1 MLYIYQ
7 FPDWTHFRFDS
18 KKVFDALGKARFAE
32 GKLAGIYDI
41 CGSRDFE
48 NRLIAED
55 IAANFAIDSHALDT
69 EAVLAKVLLKAQGN
83 EPHVKNYL
91 GAIANSQNP
100 LTTERLQSW
109 HQALS
114 RTGSSGL
121 RDTGSTVTENAQGIQ
136 FSGPGPERLQGEL
149 ENFLNWFETT
159 PQEGMIKAAIAH
171 FWFLTLRPFREG
183 NGRLARTITAMQL
196 CRARNSTH
204 LIYALNTQILKN
216 RDEYLSIINKT
227 QCGNGD
233 ITGWIL
239 WFLNQVESA
248 VHTSENTLEPGLKR
262 FQFQARHSGTPTGE
276 REQALLNA
284 VLSGSI
290 PRDFTAKDAAA
301 LFGTSHDTALREIQ
315 SLMEKGLVAASKKGG
330 RSKTYSVVE

>member
-1 MLYIYQ
+1 MAYSLDPLQDGCYENSSVLINKFNIRDEKELEMMERNITGYLMAKASIEIP
-7 FPDWTHFRFDS
+7 FENADFEFYKNLH
-18 KKVFDALGKARFAE
+18 KYVFDE
-32 GKLAGIYDI
+32 IYDWAGTVRKVNI
-41 CGSRDFE
+41 SKSATQFCPADQIEER
-48 NRLIAED
+48 
-55 IAANFAIDSHALDT
+55 
-69 EAVLAKVLLKAQGN
+69 AKIIFDGLKAQ
-83 EPHVKNYL
+83 NYL
-91 GAIANSQNP
+91 KDS
-100 LTTERLQSW
+100 
-109 HQALS
+109 
-114 RTGSSGL
+114 
-121 RDTGSTVTENAQGIQ
+121 D
-136 FSGPGPERLQGEL
+136 GEDFINEFADL
-149 ENFLNWFETT
+149 YCELNYL
-159 PQEGMIKAAIAH
+159 H
-171 FWFLTLRPFREG
+171 PFREG

-330 RSKTYSVVE
+330 RSKTYSVVV

>member
-1 MLYIYQ
+1 MLFIHQ

-18 KKVFDALGKARFAE
+18 KKVLDALGRARFAE

-41 CGSRDFE
+41 CGKRELE
-48 NRLIAED
+48 NRLLAED
-55 IAANFAIDSHALDT
+55 IVANFAIDSHTLNTDT
-69 EAVLAKVLLKAQGN
+69 VLANIQLKAQGN

-91 GAIANSQNP
+91 GAIANSTNP
-100 LTTERLQSW
+100 LTLERLLGW

-114 RTGSSGL
+114 RTNNANL
-121 RDTGSTVTENAQGIQ
+121 RDTGSTVSENAQGIQ

-149 ENFLNWFETT
+149 ESFLNWFETT
-159 PQEGMIKAAIAH
+159 PLEGMIKAAIAH

-183 NGRLARTITAMQL
+183 NGRLARAITAMQL

-233 ITGWIL
+233 ITEWIL
-239 WFLNQVESA
+239 WFLDQVWKA
-248 VHTSENTLEPGLKR
+248 VQASENLLESGLRR
-262 FQFQARHSGTPTGE
+262 FRFQARHSGTPTGE
-276 REQALLNA
+276 REQALLEA
-284 VLSGSI
+284 AIAEKI
-290 PRDFTAKDAAA
+290 PREFTAKDAAA